1 MKGRKEEQKVF
12 NQIITNFIE
21 FYKHTCNGKIK
32 KFNGGWLILCPY
44 HSDHDPSLAVYK
56 NGFSYCFSCKRPY
69 KLSAVM
75 SSYGYEHESDETRE
89 IKVNAKP
96 VQDAEIID
104 EKWFLYTCATDPDSV
119 KVYFRLRIDFVKNGE
134 RCKNFYF
141 YEPAVENNKQILK
154 LVKGFVPMIL
164 YHLPEIEDE
173 KEVFY
178 VEGEKCADA
187 LWGLGIPATTLPIG
201 ASTKINGE
209 MLKAL
214 LPLRNKKIFILPD
227 NDEQGKKYS
236 KSIAKALKQLGADPE
251 IAYIPDLGDKTDVA
265 DYIEFL
271 RLQGFTDEK
280 IRREILNLTKGNCG
294 ISFDQIEAKPT
305 EWCIQDWIPKGK
317 LTILAGREGV
327 GKTRLALVLACAK
340 ANGSPVFTAN
350 GFKEVEQGV
359 AFYFSLEDDPKNLA
373 SWCDAVGLK
382 RSPNMKVFETE
393 SFYEVKNKIKKYKP
407 ELAIIDPAS
416 YLISE
421 EKSLEGVKPILEPLV
436 SLAKENNI
444 AIVAVWHLNKRETSD
459 VGLAVSGHSRI
470 TAMAKRLIVL
480 EKQENKIT
488 VHFRKIKNTESV
500 AFFVDDEKFEWVGGN
515 NEEFGSH
522 IPQGEKI
529 AKLIKQELEK
539 SPNRELPFNEII
551 RMVSPFGITKNY
563 LSIIKDRYLRGVISK
578 PVRKNGKF
586 IGWVWSLP
594 DLHEETVN
602 LDGSLD
608 NQGFSPDLQIIKFLP
623 QQELTVKNSL
633 KINDL
638 QTQEKNNCKKTET
651 VNLDGSLDNQG
662 FSPDLHKKTVNLAQ
676 MAKKN
681 QNSLNNKAFF
691 SLKVPVISEWL
702 LKKYKIEK
710 PELYGDPNFRMFA
723 IGHIVNHSKQKRPD
737 GPEKLPIIVIDGKEY
752 IDADELFKMEGV
764 KC

>member
-1 MKGRKEEQKVF
+1 VNNE
-12 NQIITNFIE
+12 IINNFIG
-21 FYKHTCNGKIK
+21 FYKHTCNGKTK
-32 KFNGGWLILCPY
+32 KFSGGWLILCPF
-44 HSDHDPSLAVYK
+44 HPDSDPSLAVYQS
-56 NGFSYCFSCKRPY
+56 GVCYCFSCKRPY

-104 EKWFLYTCATDPDSV
+104 EQWYLYTCATDPDSV
-119 KVYFRLRIDFVKNGE
+119 KVYFRLRIDFAKNGE
-134 RCKNFYF
+134 KGKNFYF
-141 YEPAVENNKQILK
+141 YEPAIENNKEILK
-154 LVKGFVPMIL
+154 LVKGFVPTVL
-164 YHLPEIEDE
+164 YHLPEIEDK

-187 LWGLGIPATTLPIG
+187 LWGLGIPSTTLPIG

-214 LPLRNKKIFILPD
+214 LPLRNKRIFILPD
-227 NDEQGKKYS
+227 NDEQGRKYA

-251 IAYIPDLGDKTDVA
+251 IIYIPDLGDKTDVA

-280 IRREILNLTKGNCG
+280 IRTEILNLTKGNCG

-305 EWCIQDWIPKGK
+305 EWSITDWIPKGK
-317 LTILAGREGV
+317 LTILAGREGT

-340 ANGSPVFTAN
+340 ANGTPIFTAK
-350 GFKEVEQGV
+350 GFKEVTQGQV
-359 AFYFSLEDDPKNLA
+359 FYFSLEDDLSNLA
-373 SWCDAVGLK
+373 SWCDTAGLK
-382 RSPNMKVFETE
+382 RSPNMKVFEPE
-393 SFYEVKNKIKKYKP
+393 GFYEIKNKISRYKP

-436 SLAKENNI
+436 KLARENYI

-480 EKQENKIT
+480 EKQENKT
-488 VHFRKIKNTESV
+488 AVHFRKTKNTESV
-500 AFFVDDEKFEWVGGN
+500 AFVVDDGKFEWVGGN
-515 NEEFGSH
+515 NEEFGTH
-522 IPQGEKI
+522 IPQGEKL
-529 AKLIKQELEK
+529 AKLIRQELEK
-539 SPNRELPFNEII
+539 SPNRELLFNEII
-551 RMVSPFGITKNY
+551 RLVSPFGVTKNY
-563 LSIIKDRYLRGVISK
+563 LSIIKDRHLRGVISK

-586 IGWVWSLP
+586 IGWAWSLP
-594 DLHEETVN
+594 DLHQKTVN
-602 LDGSLD
+602 LDESID
-608 NQGFSPDLQIIKFLP
+608 NSTSAPDLQIVKSIP

-638 QTQEKNNCKKTET
+638 QTQEKNNCKKVET
-651 VNLDGSLDNQG
+651 VNLDESIDNQG

-676 MAKKN
+676 MAKKTD
-681 QNSLNNKAFF
+681 NSLNNKDFF
-691 SLKVPVISEWL
+691 SLKVPVIPEWL
-702 LKKYKIEK
+702 LKKYKIET
-710 PELYGDPNFRMFA
+710 PELYEDPDFRMFA

-737 GPEKLPIIVIDGKEY
+737 GPEKLPVIVIDGKEY

-764 KC
+764 TC